1 MTPPPSVINIT
12 IRPGEE
18 SDVASTNSAAIRL
31 HRSLGFVIVGTIRPA
46 GFKFG
51 RWVDTVLMQ
60 RALDR
65 GDSAPP

>member
-18 SDVASTNSAAIRL
+18 SDVASTNSASIRL
-31 HRSLGFVIVGTIRPA
+31 HRRLGFVIVGTIPSA

-51 RWVDTVLMQ
+51 RWVDTVLIQ
-60 RALDR
+60 RALGR
-65 GDSAPP
+65 GDSTPP